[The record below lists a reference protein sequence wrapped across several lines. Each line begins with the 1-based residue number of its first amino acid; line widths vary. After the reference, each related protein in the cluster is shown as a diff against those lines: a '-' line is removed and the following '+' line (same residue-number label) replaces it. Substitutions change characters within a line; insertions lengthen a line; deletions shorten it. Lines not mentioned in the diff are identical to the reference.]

1 MQNITKQELITK
13 VAKQTS
19 YSKKDVSVIL
29 NTILNTI
36 QKEVSTKNKVTFIG
50 FGTFENKERAARK
63 GHNPQTGEEIQIPA
77 KRVPTFK
84 AGKSFKDMLK

>member
-1 MQNITKQELITK
+1 MLFKSDYVKMLTRKFIVRGCNNMQNITKQELITK

-36 QKEVSTKNKVTFIG
+36 QTKE
-50 FGTFENKERAARK
+50 
-63 GHNPQTGEEIQIPA
+63 
-77 KRVPTFK
+77 
-84 AGKSFKDMLK
+84 